1 MQAATSNVLSVTRV
15 VPRGAGTPAPGR
27 VARRGTA
34 SIEYRVL
41 HGLVRGLALVG
52 GAVARLMPF
61 GADNA
66 SRDPLGV
73 EARHVA
79 DSVVPFVFQVS

>member
-1 MQAATSNVLSVTRV
+1 MNAASSNVLSVTRV
-15 VPRGAGTPAPGR
+15 VPRGTGVRAARPAPH
-27 VARRGTA
+27 RGTA
-34 SIEYRVL
+34 SIEYRAL
-41 HGLVRGLALVG
+41 HALVRGLALVG

-66 SRDPLGV
+66 SRDPLTV

>member
-1 MQAATSNVLSVTRV
+1 MNAALPNVSSVTRV
-15 VPRGAGTPAPGR
+15 VPRGTGMRAVRTAP
-27 VARRGTA
+27 RRGTA
-34 SIEYRVL
+34 SIEYRAL
-41 HGLVRGLALVG
+41 HALVRGLALVG

-66 SRDPLGV
+66 SRDPLTV